1 MGYCHCQHPTLK
13 PGPPGF
19 CTHSQGCKGDS
30 TRMKSLDDVATKAFK
45 IPLPYV
51 LTGYLLA
58 SCVVVIGI
66 GLSVALGDWMW
77 LARFG
82 AFLVCL
88 AMMLEATGVLERY
101 VNRVFG
107 IVEGV
112 TAEVVLMQ
120 VKRLPHL
127 YGICSETTAKQI
139 QEIAEKEHRRRLKY
153 ADDLMRNTIA
163 RKVQRHEFFL
173 ASVGTL
179 IWAFADLLNKL

>member
-1 MGYCHCQHPTLK
+1 MNSNDEIAEK
-13 PGPPGF
+13 
-19 CTHSQGCKGDS
+19 
-30 TRMKSLDDVATKAFK
+30 VFK
-45 IPLPYV
+45 IPILYV
-51 LTGYLLA
+51 ATAYLLVTIVLA
-58 SCVVVIGI
+58 IGV
-66 GLSVALGDWMW
+66 GLSIKLDDWMW

-153 ADDLMRNTIA
+153 ADNLMRNIIA
-163 RKVQRHEFFL
+163 KKVQRHEFFL
-173 ASVGTL
+173 ASAGTL

>member
-1 MGYCHCQHPTLK
+1 MTPIDEVAHKTFRIPVQYVAAAYLPMLAVLAIGSWL
-13 PGPPGF
+13 
-19 CTHSQGCKGDS
+19 
-30 TRMKSLDDVATKAFK
+30 SLQFN
-45 IPLPYV
+45 
-51 LTGYLLA
+51 
-58 SCVVVIGI
+58 
-66 GLSVALGDWMW
+66 DWLW

-88 AMMLEATGVLERY
+88 AMMFEVTGVLERY
-101 VNRVFG
+101 VQRVFG

-127 YGICSETTAKQI
+127 YGICSEYTDQQI
-139 QEIAEKEHRRRLKY
+139 EEIAAKEHRRRLKNL
-153 ADDLMRNTIA
+153 DDLMRSTLA
-163 RKVQRHEFFL
+163 KKVQKHEFFI